1 MDATNIKVVAHK
13 TGLVTQGVT
22 PELDLACRVT
32 HQKFLDAH
40 HLTYWH
46 LVILQVFGTPYVV
59 IFSGASGGDESPN
72 YKLGDVQS
80 LPAQIEEILE
90 SHHGQW
96 SKRTPTNP
104 PRGSSA

>member
-22 PELDLACRVT
+22 PELDLACRAT

-40 HLTYWH
+40 HLTYWQ

-59 IFSGASGGDESPN
+59 IFSGHGE
-72 YKLGDVQS
+72 
-80 LPAQIEEILE
+80 LPVYGTIIGVSRSCKDIE
-90 SHHGQW
+90 
-96 SKRTPTNP
+96 
-104 PRGSSA
+104 